1 MAQLCNRQLW
11 DQGGFLQQAPS
22 RTVPLGRDDASSVPG
37 RVRSRRIVAE
47 TRRTKKTPDT
57 TRYKKSVIS
66 RHRHT
71 GNQVVGCC
79 TVLSEVCSLV
89 PFFHCLF
96 SAELQL
102 TDSTEF
108 DLVAN
113 LRCC

>member
-1 MAQLCNRQLW
+1 MFFHEVLKKEGVKVAFFFFKSATLGRS
-11 DQGGFLQQAPS
+11 GGFLQQAPS

-57 TRYKKSVIS
+57 RRYKKSVIS

-79 TVLSEVCSLV
+79 TVLSDN
-89 PFFHCLF
+89 
-96 SAELQL
+96 A
-102 TDSTEF
+102 
-108 DLVAN
+108 A
-113 LRCC
+113 